1 MALFTRN
8 KKLSPP
14 ASTPAAK
21 KPAKEHQNAP
31 ALRSLG
37 GAGGLSHILKHAR
50 ITEKATMH
58 QSDGVYTFD
67 IAERATKRDV
77 MQAIRALYG
86 VSPRMV
92 RVVSIPTKVRRS
104 ARTGKRGTT
113 GGGKK
118 AYVYLKK
125 GETITIS

>member
-8 KKLSPP
+8 KKSLPP
-14 ASTPAAK
+14 VAITPARI
-21 KPAKEHQNAP
+21 KPAAV
-31 ALRSLG
+31 ASG
-37 GAGGLSHILKHAR
+37 ISAGLSHILKHAR
-50 ITEKATMH
+50 VTEKATMH
-58 QSDGVYTFD
+58 QGVGVYTFD

-77 MQAIRALYG
+77 MQAVRALYG

-92 RVVSIPTKVRRS
+92 RVVSIPRKVRRS
-104 ARTGKRGTT
+104 VRTGKRGTT